1 MKKFLLLSLSLVYAF
16 IVYAGPVSENQ
27 ALAKACQ
34 FMPGKTFI
42 AGDVSSIKARA
53 GNGTSAPYY
62 VFNAQDNAGFVIV
75 SGDDRTKAIL
85 GYSEKGSLNEDKLPE
100 NVKAWLEYYAEAI
113 SSIKDSPLKLGANTA
128 TATARTEIAPL
139 IKSEWDQ
146 HSPWNDQCTFDG
158 VSCVTGCVA
167 IAMAQILN
175 FHKYP
180 SKVKAIDQYTC
191 DYTIPALPA
200 TKLDW
205 KNICDTYP
213 YDETRTSTQ
222 KKAVAKLVRYCGQS
236 VEMNYGPD
244 GSAAI
249 AEEISV
255 ALVKY
260 FGYSKNVHAIYRAGY
275 SPEDWEDE
283 IYQELAA
290 GFPLVYSGCSPTYY
304 GHTFI
309 CDGYKDG
316 LFHVNWGWGGWCDG
330 YFVLTVMDSF
340 GKDNI
345 NRTYSENQSAVVG
358 IRPTTEGTLDY
369 PLMTITE
376 LKQESSGEVTRNS
389 TIDYFPVTISF
400 EVQNSVNSEDD
411 LVGFGIALY
420 NDNTIKENILQFG
433 VSQHSPG
440 NYNYGTYLLSFGS
453 GLEDGTY
460 KIQAVYKD
468 KDGNIHKTQG
478 SDYRYIEA
486 VVKGNKMTLT
496 NYPLE
501 GTVELSKSKVSIKKG
516 KTVTLK
522 ATVSPSSLADK
533 SVTWKSSDKTI
544 ATVTSAGKVK
554 GVKYGTATITCTSVA
569 TGQSATCEV
578 TVGNVTLDKSEAFIK
593 KGKTLTLTAKVY
605 PTSLTDKS
613 VTWKSSDKTIA
624 TVTSAGKVKGVKYG
638 TATITCTSKAT
649 GLSTTCKVT
658 VGNVTLDKSEAF
670 IKKGKTLTLTAKV
683 YPTSLTDKSVTWKS
697 SNTKIASVST
707 SGKVKGVKYGTATIT
722 CTSVATGLS
731 TTCKVTVGNVS
742 LDKSEAS
749 VKKGK
754 TVTLKATVYPTSLT
768 DKSVTWTSSN
778 TKIATVSTSGKV
790 KGVKAGTVTITCTS
804 NATGLTATC
813 KVTVSASA
821 STRSLEGD
829 DEEVTGIDEVEV
841 APAVT
846 EPFDVYD
853 LSGHMVAHQ
862 VTSLDG
868 LPKGIYIVNGKK
880 MMKKD

>member
-330 YFVLTVMDSF
+330 YFVLTVMDSM
-340 GKDNI
+340 GKDYI
-345 NRTYSENQSAVVG
+345 DGTYSEEQSAVIG
-358 IRPTTEGTLDY
+358 IRPTSGGTLDY

-376 LKQESSGEVTRNS
+376 MKQESGNEVTRES
-389 TIDYFPVTISF
+389 KKDPFTVSISYK
-400 EVQNSVNSEDD
+400 VQNSVNSEDD
-411 LVGFGIALY
+411 LAGFGIALY
-420 NDNTIKENILQFG
+420 KSNTMKEKILQYG
-433 VSQHSPG
+433 VSQHRPG
-440 NYNYGTYLLSFGS
+440 WYYYDTYNISFGS
-453 GLEDGTY
+453 GLADGTY
-460 KIQAVYKD
+460 KIQAIYED
-468 KDGNIHKTQG
+468 KDGNIHKAQG
-478 SDYRYIEA
+478 SDYRYIKA
-486 VVKGNKMTLT
+486 VVKGNKVTLT
-496 NYPLE
+496 NYPQI
-501 GTVELSKSKVSIKKG
+501 GTVKLSKSKVTIQKG
-516 KTVTLK
+516 KTVTLT
-522 ATVSPSSLADK
+522 ATVSPSSLADKSVTWKSSNKKVATVSADGKIKGVKVGTATITCTSSTGLSANCVVTVGAVTLDQTKAFVKKGKTMTLTAKVYPSTLTDK

-569 TGQSATCEV
+569 TG
-578 TVGNVTLDKSEAFIK
+578 
-593 KGKTLTLTAKVY
+593 
-605 PTSLTDKS
+605 
-613 VTWKSSDKTIA
+613 
-624 TVTSAGKVKGVKYG
+624 
-638 TATITCTSKAT
+638 
-649 GLSTTCKVT
+649 
-658 VGNVTLDKSEAF
+658 
-670 IKKGKTLTLTAKV
+670 
-683 YPTSLTDKSVTWKS
+683 
-697 SNTKIASVST
+697 
-707 SGKVKGVKYGTATIT
+707 
-722 CTSVATGLS
+722 LS

-742 LDKSEAS
+742 LDKSEVS
-749 VKKGK
+749 IKKGK
-754 TVTLKATVYPTSLT
+754 TATLTAKVYPTSLK
-768 DKSVTWTSSN
+768 DKSVTWKSSN

-790 KGVKAGTVTITCTS
+790 KGVKAGSVTITCTS

-813 KVTVSASA
+813 KVTILAPSG
-821 STRSLEGD
+821 TRSLEDD
-829 DEEVTGIDEVEV
+829 DEELTGIDEVEI
-841 APAVT
+841 APADT

-853 LSGHMVAHQ
+853 LSGRKVANL

-880 MMKKD
+880 ILKKDY